1 VALQELAP
9 VLAHHQQRETPGL
22 LLMAGPTLI
31 PLFQLAITHNIHAEF
46 ASRLVTML
54 AQQQPPKSLF
64 VPETG
69 ATLTPREV
77 EVLRLLATG
86 ASNRAIAA
94 ELVVSIP
101 TVKTHVSRILGK
113 LNVRSRARAAAAAR
127 DLHFV

>member
-1 VALQELAP
+1 
-9 VLAHHQQRETPGL
+9 
-22 LLMAGPTLI
+22 
-31 PLFQLAITHNIHAEF
+31 
-46 ASRLVTML
+46 ML
-54 AQQQPPKSLF
+54 TQQQSPKSLF

-101 TVKTHVSRILGK
+101 TVKTHVSRILSK
-113 LNVRSRARAAAAAR
+113 LNVQSRARAAAAAR

>member
-1 VALQELAP
+1 M
-9 VLAHHQQRETPGL
+9 L
-22 LLMAGPTLI
+22 LHVC
-31 PLFQLAITHNIHAEF
+31 FWQF
-46 ASRLVTML
+46 VTTL
-54 AQQQPPKSLF
+54 AQEQTPKSLF

-86 ASNRAIAA
+86 ASNRAIIA

-113 LNVRSRARAAAAAR
+113 LNVQSRTRAATVAR
-127 DLHFV
+127 DLHLV